1 MGKNK
6 SLREKGIPYGGW
18 LLRQIQDKG
27 EWQTYS
33 NSTRNFVEIYYNEVT
48 KFKIS
53 GRVMSTVFHVEE
65 GGTSGTFH
73 TEQTETW
80 GCSPG
85 EEEDPATGLE

>member
-1 MGKNK
+1 
-6 SLREKGIPYGGW
+6 
-18 LLRQIQDKG
+18 
-27 EWQTYS
+27 
-33 NSTRNFVEIYYNEVT
+33 
-48 KFKIS
+48 
-53 GRVMSTVFHVEE
+53 MSTVFHVEE